1 MYQITSL
8 GSYLLKIFWGSMP
21 PDPPRRSCPMG
32 AQCQAS
38 ATLNWG
44 LASKEF
50 LENTVCLGELLCWV
64 SIFHFDIIMSETEQF
79 LPLFFVEVTYKV
91 TQQTWEIVEFNMWIN
106 KTYGLPNQIQSNLFY
121 TDAKG
126 TEPSVQFTEVYVL
139 KR

>member
-1 MYQITSL
+1 MYQITL
-8 GSYLLKIFWGSMP
+8 DSYLLKIFWGSMP

-50 LENTVCLGELLCWV
+50 LENTVCLGKLLCWV